1 MRVTD
6 PARGLRIVSGMMVAA
21 SVAAALL
28 CARPATGGDPATDAG
43 SPTYFQQHIQ
53 LLLETRC
60 LSCHQ
65 AGSTVSRLDLSTRA
79 AALRGGERGPALVP
93 GNPEASLLIQLV
105 THRKQ
110 PFMPMGGE
118 RLPQAENRPPQ
129 PVDLGRRPLP
139 RGRVGPPVPEGRQA
153 SRGAETLCRA
163 GKAALRIH
171 LSEMPLTG
179 DQGFRARPLQPGG
192 HAGRW

>member
-6 PARGLRIVSGMMVAA
+6 PARGLRIVSGMMVA
-21 SVAAALL
+21 VLVTAALL
-28 CARPATGGDPATDAG
+28 WARPATGGDPATDAG

-53 LLLETRC
+53 PILETRC

-118 RLPQAENRPPQ
+118 RLPQAEIDRLSRWISAGALYPE
-129 PVDLGRRPLP
+129 DGTAGLSREDARR
-139 RGRVGPPVPEGRQA
+139 A
-153 SRGAETLCRA
+153 GAETLCRA
-163 GKAALRIH
+163 GEAALRIH